1 MCTEKVT
8 NRISLIHDRL
18 VDALI
23 QHGQQSNFFE
33 KKKKFLSEC
42 SIAYDFIHLQNK
54 SLMIGNKFLNIEQ

>member
-8 NRISLIHDRL
+8 SRISLIHDRL

-33 KKKKFLSEC
+33 KKKNFYQNVPLHM
-42 SIAYDFIHLQNK
+42 ILFIYKINH
-54 SLMIGNKFLNIEQ
+54 